1 MCNCSHKSDNSN
13 AEWSVFLLA
22 DVNYCVSTNSRGATA
37 LDLFYMSWVTTIAAL
52 QNFTR
57 HSMCI

>member
-13 AEWSVFLLA
+13 VEWSVFLLA

-52 QNFTR
+52 QNFT
-57 HSMCI
+57 